1 MTRSHLPRRAS
12 NGRELGH
19 DVMKDIHFSPLPS
32 VFFTTKLYACQGRGN
47 ISIEFE
53 IEVEAFAFLICC
65 KLNNSVFG
73 HNLFEKGFFFPN
85 DSTLIV
91 KEYYLRIFHNRFIL
105 SI

>member
-1 MTRSHLPRRAS
+1 MARVEQLMTRSHLPRRAS

-53 IEVEAFAFLICC
+53 IEVEGICI
-65 KLNNSVFG
+65 S
-73 HNLFEKGFFFPN
+73 
-85 DSTLIV
+85 
-91 KEYYLRIFHNRFIL
+91 YLL
-105 SI
+105 